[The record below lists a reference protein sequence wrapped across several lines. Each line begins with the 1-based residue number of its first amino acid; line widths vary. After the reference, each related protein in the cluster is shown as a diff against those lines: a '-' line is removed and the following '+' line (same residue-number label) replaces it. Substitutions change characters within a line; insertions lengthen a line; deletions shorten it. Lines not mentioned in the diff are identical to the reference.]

1 MSHRPSTSD
10 EYFLGGAD
18 LEMVVIGELLARHAP
33 GRTHDRGLRW
43 DTAKA
48 SAYLPEIEASLAA
61 GRRPVLVELPD
72 DLPDGIDRARLRFVD
87 HHGEA
92 AGANRPTSLEQV
104 FDLLGLDRRHD
115 WNRRLALVAAN
126 DRGAIRGL
134 EAAGASADEI
144 VAIRRADRAAQ
155 GITTGEE
162 AEALAAL
169 AARRS
174 VAAGRL
180 VLVRLPHDRVA
191 PVSDWLDPSHGG
203 PGFENLL
210 VTSPNEYAFSGDG
223 RLVAALADAFPGGW
237 YGGNLPADGF
247 WGTTRDR
254 GPGETDIVA
263 LLESRLA

>member
-180 VLVRLPHDRVA
+180 VLVRLPH
-191 PVSDWLDPSHGG
+191 
-203 PGFENLL
+203 
-210 VTSPNEYAFSGDG
+210 
-223 RLVAALADAFPGGW
+223 
-237 YGGNLPADGF
+237 
-247 WGTTRDR
+247 
-254 GPGETDIVA
+254 
-263 LLESRLA
+263 